1 MFPNNKGINL
11 EIFKH
16 EIAKLSNQLVQLER
30 QEFFGNNDE
39 EKWLPFFQSKDASVM
54 CPPYVG
60 KNYKEGG
67 LVIIPINPGGGNET
81 SEQRNYGDSIL
92 YPILHEFK
100 GTRNNFDKYYWDTL
114 VPAFR
119 KAKPTWKIYKDMFPI
134 LNATKCNLD
143 NIAYFNFLPFRGR
156 YNKYPTT
163 QSDMNFIIPNSINKF
178 VKPTLNLLKPSLIV
192 TFGKQVD
199 TYIHRYW
206 EKFNY
211 ETISWNR
218 ARAATESV
226 LRERQQSLEKL
237 NNWENKFN

>member
-1 MFPNNKGINL
+1 MYPNNKGTIL

-16 EIAKLSNQLVQLER
+16 EIALLSNQLVQLER
-30 QEFFGNNDE
+30 QEFFGDSDE
-39 EKWLPFFQSKDASVM
+39 EKWLPFFQAKDASVM

-81 SEQRNYGDSIL
+81 SEKRNYGDSVL

-100 GTRNNFDKYYWDTL
+100 SARNNFDKYYWDIL

-119 KAKPTWKIYKDMFPI
+119 KAKPTWKIYKDMLPI
-134 LNATKCNLD
+134 LRATKSDLD
-143 NIAYFNFLPFRGR
+143 NIAYFNFLPYRGR
-156 YNKYPTT
+156 GNKFPES
-163 QSDMNFIIPNSINKF
+163 QFDMDRIIPNAINKF
-178 VKPTLNLLKPSLIV
+178 VEPTLKLLKPSLVV
-192 TFGKQVD
+192 TFGKQVGK
-199 TYIHRYW
+199 YISRYW
-206 EKFNY
+206 NGFDY
-211 ETISWNR
+211 QTICWNR
-218 ARAATESV
+218 ARVAAESV